1 MHYNATKTR
10 MFIGFLLFG
19 FAQTLWAHTPKTIP
33 KPIETA
39 LDACEVVFEENKG
52 QVKNQDGNLRA
63 DIWFRGQSQGMDF
76 FIRNNGI
83 SYQLSR
89 VETWKDAEN
98 ELQPKGL
105 TSSESNDPEKQGP
118 DEIGLYRVDV
128 EWIGANAQAVVERGQ
143 TIEAYNHYYNVA
155 EGQEPVLNVHSYK
168 WLRLKNLWPGVDMK
182 YYSRG
187 GVLESDWELAR
198 AEDHSMIRFK
208 VEGAKLRLEGDILV
222 METPFGEIRE
232 GALRAQQN
240 GRSLKA
246 AWVIEGQ
253 TVGLSISGYSPGR
266 PMTIDPPVVVWG
278 TYYGGSGHDYAYALS
293 TDAQGNLYMAGV
305 ITSGSSSGI
314 ATSGA
319 HQANYGGGDWD
330 AFLVKFD
337 GQGNRL
343 WGSYYGGN
351 GWDEAFALSTDG
363 QGHVYMAGYTTS
375 SSGIATSGA
384 HQANHGGGDEAYL
397 VKFDG
402 QGNRLWGT
410 YYGGSSDDRANALST
425 DGQGHV
431 YMAGY
436 TYSSSGIATSGA
448 HQANYGGGSY
458 DAFLVK
464 FDGQGNRLWGT
475 YYGGSSLD
483 YAYALSTDAQGLV
496 YMSGLT
502 YSSSGI
508 ATTGSHQA
516 NYGGGTDA
524 FLVKFDGQGN
534 RLWATYFGG
543 SSTDRAH
550 ALSTDAQGNV
560 YMAGFTS
567 SSSGIATSGAHQAN
581 HGGGIWDAF
590 LVKFDGQGN
599 RLWGTYYGGS
609 GHDRARALSTDAQ
622 GNVFMAGET
631 GSFSGIAT
639 SGSHQA
645 NHVGGVEAYL
655 VKFSDNSAPIAQAPT
670 LSTQPALQ
678 IGAYSASAGGQ
689 ISLDGGAAITDK
701 GLCWSTQPNAG
712 LQHQSVSAGGG
723 SDSSFTVQMLG
734 LQAGTT
740 YYYRAYAINSVDTAY
755 GNELF
760 FTTLPHQTSPGSLDT
775 TFDPGT
781 GANAFV
787 RAVAF
792 QTDGKVIIAGD
803 FNYYD
808 GISRN
813 GIARLNADGSLD
825 AAFNTGTG
833 TVNQYGSVASIYAIA
848 LQQNGKVLIGGQF
861 TSYNGINRNRIARL
875 NADGSLDTTFN
886 PVSGAND
893 FVNAIVI
900 QSDGKILIGGL
911 FTSYYGTAVNRIA
924 RLNSDGSLDATFNPG
939 SGTDGPVYNIALQ
952 PDGKILIGG
961 YFTLYN
967 GTSLTSLARLN
978 ADGSLDSTFS
988 PVTSPNIEV
997 LNITLQPD
1005 GKILIGGYFG
1015 EYDEYN
1021 NAIPLQIARLN
1032 TDGSVDAS
1040 FNPGTGAN
1048 RAVFTMALQSDG
1060 KIFIG
1065 GGFTFY
1071 NGTSINSLARLNT
1084 DGSLDTTFSSYIN
1097 DDVSWGFVYAMA
1109 RQPDNN
1115 ILIGGGF
1122 TSYNGASSNY
1132 IARIIGGNDSP
1143 LFAPTLSTR
1152 PALQIGAYSAS
1163 AGGQISF
1170 DGGAAITDKGLCWN
1184 TQPNAS
1190 LQHQSVSAGGS
1201 SDSSFTVQMLGLQAG
1216 TTYYYRAYAI
1226 NSVGTAY
1233 GNELMLSTPSNLK
1246 WAYSDSTIDYQG
1258 PADGGFLRNP
1268 SADWS
1273 LSSANGKVLFAF
1285 VPKWWGGYSLERYEE
1300 INGQWLLTAHIDS
1313 VVYNPR
1319 LLGSVSEDGLRVMV
1333 LKHTQTALVPMVY
1346 EYLSGQMQAMGQAF
1360 TNAGQAVTDYHS
1372 AITTFNLVISG
1383 NGEIAIVGNERY
1395 RWDGGQWT
1403 SIGMTPNGSTKVL
1416 GVSSDA
1422 NIMAIASTANVV
1434 EVYQLQSSN
1443 WVLMGSAFSGL
1454 PNGYK
1459 INLSS
1464 DGHRLLINKSAYY
1477 FQAGNWIQLPGV
1489 APSGNLR
1496 LQSANSFQIGVEVLV
1511 SQMINGQAY
1520 EEKALQMYV
1529 HNGQVWEELGLAH
1542 AIVKRY
1548 LDTWSTE
1555 QTRFNISGDGKVI
1568 FQTLLGHD
1576 DELDYERFLV
1586 LHLVENYVSAPKV
1599 GLVQNHLIEHNRA
1612 HLNLRSYVHSG
1623 SSAVTDRG
1631 VVWGTSSDPTIGHSQ
1646 QMSLGPVMRDSL
1658 VSIGPL
1664 QKNTRYYVRTYLS
1677 NAHGSSYSP
1686 NFVFTTPDSLHWDT
1700 LGAPLNIRDADV
1712 SMDSKGRRLAV
1723 FHGTVLK
1730 LYDLKGGQWVE
1741 VAGSALALGGNHSYV
1756 ELSNNGKRLLLK
1768 DNLYSNGQSPPLVY
1782 EFSNGQMLQLGGAI
1796 PVIAPQ
1802 NGILHTNLFNMALN
1816 GESVINSWS
1825 SRDNNTGMEYLG
1837 VRKYSLN
1844 GSQWQVSYQWDTTWT
1859 RFGQSNSILIE
1870 TNRNRNVDNTG
1881 NGYASI
1887 TTTSSTVGRPF
1898 WFDLNVG
1905 KFKWLDCF
1913 YDPDNNSSYPVLS
1926 GSGSRVSIVRSGDGS
1941 DLKATVFSYD
1951 LSGNGAGKLGK
1962 GFGSGRGY
1970 INSTAFGNGYSI
1982 SQISEIADIVSSHSG
1997 EVLVV
2002 GTINMIPIQLL
2013 DGQWVSMGAPSKTA
2027 VGDNFAIDSAGL
2039 TIGCYDVG
2047 GYRLYTLNKPE
2058 KAELLATSGAIGR
2071 NTAEVSVQFVSGGS
2085 DTSYLKGL
2093 CWNTS
2098 GNPHPDTD
2106 TSLVL
2111 GYGDHD
2117 FSAVLNGLD
2126 PATTYYIRA
2135 FSENA
2140 AALAF
2145 SNELVVTTSAASQ
2158 IVPQLSLSDSTHCG
2172 NLSLGLLGVPPD
2184 SLLRVRWYKD
2194 GVLLLSDSLEVRS
2207 SGSLSAGGNGQG
2219 GLHKQLRFPYGI
2231 ARDANGSIYVSDQN
2245 NHRIMRWDAGAA
2257 DGVKI
2262 VGAGPGGAAN
2272 QLRQPMGIA
2281 VDAQG
2286 YVYVADR
2293 NNHRVMRYAPGSA
2306 NGVVVA
2312 GGQGQ
2317 GSALNQLNRPED
2329 VAIGS
2334 DGSVYVVDQ
2343 NNHRVMKWLPGAQ
2356 SGILVAGD
2364 GRLGAARFR
2373 LNQPSGIALDAN
2385 DNMYIADRKNHRIMR
2400 WNAGDVR
2407 GTSVAGGQGEGTGL
2421 NQLNDPVAVA
2431 VDAQG
2436 ALYIADMENH
2446 RVMLWQPGANQGV
2459 QLAGSQGFGTQWHQL
2474 NMPSDL
2480 VIDGIGRLWVC
2491 DNQNHRV
2498 VQWGTQ
2504 APGLEISTQNAG
2516 SYSAEVLVR
2525 PNHLLNSGSLSF
2537 TVSAPPVAAFG
2548 ASGPQLSWSFT
2559 NQSTG
2564 ADLYQWYFGDGQSS
2578 TEANPTHVY
2587 SQAGTYEVCLVA
2599 SDSCGRQD
2607 SSCSNLVVIDRL
2619 YGQGLALS
2627 LSGAENCREEQ
2638 LSLQGVSAGELLE
2651 VKLYQNGNLLQQS
2664 QYAPASSGLMVAGTG
2679 LQGGQL
2685 NQLRFPQEMAYVE
2698 PYIYVVDR
2706 NNNRIL
2712 RFTEG
2717 QSQAVVVA
2725 GGNGSGTALNQIR
2738 DPRGIVADELG
2749 GIYVSDRLNH
2759 RILYFASGS
2768 VMGSLVAG
2776 GNGPGQGLNQFN
2788 RPAGI
2793 TKKGNVLYIADED
2806 NHRVIKWTLGS
2817 LAGEVVAGNGV
2828 QGNGLHQLFAPAN
2841 VAVDS
2846 IGRVYVADRGNNR
2859 VMRWTPS
2866 ANSGVVMAGA
2876 GGQGSGADQLS
2887 APYDVDL
2894 DAYGNMYVVDM
2905 NNQRVMKYLN
2915 GANSG
2920 LVVAGNGVQGNGLN
2934 QLRFPT
2940 GMAMQDHKLY
2950 VVDHQNHRIMRWDE
2964 QFPQTVFGTAGSGSY
2979 AADLS
2984 FVNGG
2989 TQSTNTQVFTLHSPS
3004 ASFNYTLTG
3013 LNLMAISNSQQADSL
3028 YWSFGDGQ
3036 FLGSTT
3042 GDVQHSYAGDGL
3054 YTLCLT
3060 AYDSCGQSSQA
3071 CIDLNAL
3078 SLRLGSG
3085 SSELGD
3091 VRGGE
3096 GYNQAQ
3102 LAVAESKTLGQ
3113 WQVYPNPTDG
3123 KLHLKMEVGGQYEL
3137 INAAG
3142 QVLIK
3147 GISQQA
3153 VEILDLTNFKSGL
3166 YTLRL
3171 QTNRKL
3177 EVVKVRLL

>member
-33 KPIETA
+33 KPIETT

-105 TSSESNDPEKQGP
+105 TSSKSKEPEKQVP

-278 TYYGGSGHDYAYALS
+278 TYYGGNGSDEANALS
-293 TDAQGNLYMAGV
+293 TDAQGHVYIAGE
-305 ITSGSSSGI
+305 TQSSSGI

-319 HQANYGGGDWD
+319 HQANYVGGRDAFLVKFDGQGNRLWGTYYGGNGSDEARALTTDAQGNVYMAGVITSSSSSGIATSGAHQANHGGGSRD

-351 GWDEAFALSTDG
+351 GWDEAYALSTDG

-384 HQANHGGGDEAYL
+384 HQANNGGREDAYL

-410 YYGGSSDDRANALST
+410 YYGGRDYEIAHTLST
-425 DGQGHV
+425 DAQGHV

-436 TYSSSGIATSGA
+436 TTSSSGIATSGT
-448 HQANYGGGSY
+448 HQANHGGGGSY

-475 YYGGSSLD
+475 YYGGSGDD
-483 YAYALSTDAQGLV
+483 YAYALSTD
-496 YMSGLT
+496 
-502 YSSSGI
+502 
-508 ATTGSHQA
+508 
-516 NYGGGTDA
+516 
-524 FLVKFDGQGN
+524 GQG
-534 RLWATYFGG
+534 
-543 SSTDRAH
+543 H
-550 ALSTDAQGNV
+550 V
-560 YMAGFTS
+560 YMAGYAEST
-567 SSSGIATSGAHQAN
+567 SGIATSGAHQAN
-581 HGGGIWDAF
+581 HGGVDDAF
-590 LVKFDGQGN
+590 
-599 RLWGTYYGGS
+599 
-609 GHDRARALSTDAQ
+609 
-622 GNVFMAGET
+622 
-631 GSFSGIAT
+631 
-639 SGSHQA
+639 
-645 NHVGGVEAYL
+645 L

-755 GNELF
+755 GNEL
-760 FTTLPHQTSPGSLDT
+760 
-775 TFDPGT
+775 
-781 GANAFV
+781 
-787 RAVAF
+787 
-792 QTDGKVIIAGD
+792 
-803 FNYYD
+803 
-808 GISRN
+808 
-813 GIARLNADGSLD
+813 
-825 AAFNTGTG
+825 
-833 TVNQYGSVASIYAIA
+833 
-848 LQQNGKVLIGGQF
+848 
-861 TSYNGINRNRIARL
+861 
-875 NADGSLDTTFN
+875 
-886 PVSGAND
+886 
-893 FVNAIVI
+893 
-900 QSDGKILIGGL
+900 
-911 FTSYYGTAVNRIA
+911 
-924 RLNSDGSLDATFNPG
+924 
-939 SGTDGPVYNIALQ
+939 
-952 PDGKILIGG
+952 
-961 YFTLYN
+961 
-967 GTSLTSLARLN
+967 
-978 ADGSLDSTFS
+978 
-988 PVTSPNIEV
+988 
-997 LNITLQPD
+997 
-1005 GKILIGGYFG
+1005 
-1015 EYDEYN
+1015 
-1021 NAIPLQIARLN
+1021 
-1032 TDGSVDAS
+1032 
-1040 FNPGTGAN
+1040 
-1048 RAVFTMALQSDG
+1048 
-1060 KIFIG
+1060 
-1065 GGFTFY
+1065 
-1071 NGTSINSLARLNT
+1071 
-1084 DGSLDTTFSSYIN
+1084 
-1097 DDVSWGFVYAMA
+1097 
-1109 RQPDNN
+1109 
-1115 ILIGGGF
+1115 
-1122 TSYNGASSNY
+1122 
-1132 IARIIGGNDSP
+1132 
-1143 LFAPTLSTR
+1143 
-1152 PALQIGAYSAS
+1152 
-1163 AGGQISF
+1163 
-1170 DGGAAITDKGLCWN
+1170 
-1184 TQPNAS
+1184 
-1190 LQHQSVSAGGS
+1190 
-1201 SDSSFTVQMLGLQAG
+1201 
-1216 TTYYYRAYAI
+1216 
-1226 NSVGTAY
+1226 
-1233 GNELMLSTPSNLK
+1233 MLSTPSNLK

-1258 PADGGFLRNP
+1258 PADGGFLRNDY
-1268 SADWS
+1268 ADWS
-1273 LSSANGKVLFAF
+1273 LSSANGKVLYAF

-1333 LKHTQTALVPMVY
+1333 LKHTQTAYVPMVY

-1360 TNAGQAVTDYHS
+1360 TNAGQVVTHYHWIS
-1372 AITTFNLVISG
+1372 TTFNSVISG

-1443 WVLMGSAFSGL
+1443 WVLMGSAFSSL

-1802 NGILHTNLFNMALN
+1802 NGILHTNLFNMSLN

-1859 RFGQSNSILIE
+1859 RFGQSKTILIE

-1951 LSGNGAGKLGK
+1951 LSGNGVGKLGK

-2002 GTINMIPIQLL
+2002 GTSNMVPIQLL

-2231 ARDANGSIYVSDQN
+2231 ARDASGSIYVSDQN
-2245 NHRIMRWDAGAA
+2245 NHRIMRWDAAAA

-2407 GTSVAGGQGEGTGL
+2407 GTLVAGGQGEGTGL

-2578 TEANPTHVY
+2578 TEANPMHVY

-2984 FVNGG
+2984 FVNGS
-2989 TQSTNTQVFTLHSPS
+2989 TQSTNAQVFTLHSPS

-3071 CIDLNAL
+3071 CIDVNAL